1 MDSRIVYFVALAIA
15 VVVAIALRGQI
26 DVMVGHWGW
35 PFFTRHLISIAAITI
50 IMVSVQAMARKL
62 GWVREQNA

>member
-1 MDSRIVYFVALAIA
+1 MSPRTVYIIAIVIA
-15 VVVAIALRGQI
+15 VAVAIALRGQI

-35 PFFTRHLISIAAITI
+35 PFFTRHLISIAGITI
-50 IMVSVQAMARKL
+50 ILVSLQAMARKL

>member
-1 MDSRIVYFVALAIA
+1 MDSRIVYFVALAVA
-15 VVVAIALRGQI
+15 VAAAIAMRGQI
-26 DVMVGHWGW
+26 DAMVGHWGW
-35 PFFTRHLISIAAITI
+35 PFFTRHLISIAGITI